1 MIDGFSRNG
10 ALFDTSGVS
19 PDGWCQRRVRFKAG
33 VSAPLTLCELEIW
46 LKREP
51 TRQRSRFRAR
61 FGDDAFEFELAHD
74 ASTRVQIA
82 CPAFPGD
89 VIEATIECDNEVS
102 DKGEDQRSLSFQ
114 LNSVRFW

>member
-1 MIDGFSRNG
+1 MIDGSRNS

-19 PDGWCQRRVRFKAG
+19 PDGWCLGTVRFKAG

-51 TRQRSRFRAR
+51 GRERSRFRAR
-61 FGDDAFEFELAHD
+61 FGAGTFAFELPHD

-82 CPAFPGD
+82 CPASPGD

-102 DKGEDQRSLSFQ
+102 DKGDDQRSLSFQ
-114 LNSVRFW
+114 LNSIRFW